1 MHRLGIVHRD
11 IKLEN
16 VLVTHGGNIKLC
28 DFGYATDVNLGMK
41 KTFCGTLD
49 YIAP

>member
-1 MHRLGIVHRD
+1 L
-11 IKLEN
+11 
-16 VLVTHGGNIKLC
+16 KLC
-28 DFGYATDVNLGMK
+28 DFGYCTDLNSGMK